1 MGVGGRSG
9 EKWRLCPSNL
19 GMASVEW
26 AVQWGPAAWGW
37 GGAGEKKPN
46 PTQYGGTRYLPVCG
60 RTPKEEWL
68 PKAGVVKH
76 YLGFYG
82 GTFAP

>member
-1 MGVGGRSG
+1 MWELGVEVGRSG
-9 EKWRLCPSNL
+9 GYVQATW
-19 GMASVEW
+19 GW
-26 AVQWGPAAWGW
+26 HQWGGQCSGALLH
-37 GGAGEKKPN
+37 GGGEEKPN
-46 PTQYGGTRYLPVCG
+46 PTRCGGTRYLPVCG